1 MECRNE
7 AGTKRLLNLDIDI
20 ADSGTSTHGRL
31 KLAMLQKN
39 IGKRQKRKRR
49 KTSKADE
56 RWKTHGHLPRS
67 SVIQKYIANSKKC
80 KTTWKPE
87 DLQAK
92 AGGYCALPCDLKKI
106 NEIHSVQGAIEL
118 GFMVIECNDV

>member
-1 MECRNE
+1 M
-7 AGTKRLLNLDIDI
+7 LNLDIDI

-39 IGKRQKRKRR
+39 IGKRQKRKRC

-56 RWKTHGHLPRS
+56 RWKTHLPRS
-67 SVIQKYIANSKKC
+67 SVIQKYIANTKKC

-87 DLQAK
+87 DLRAK
-92 AGGYCALPCDLKKI
+92 AGGYCALPCDLKKRS
-106 NEIHSVQGAIEL
+106 EIHSVQEAIEL
-118 GFMVIECNDV
+118 GFTVIECNDV